1 MMVNIWVNSFCTMH
15 PMYSAVRRQAA
26 GICSVLNDRR
36 GRDVESQCLISSTVL
51 PGILKSYLPFAFS
64 YIIASV

>member
-1 MMVNIWVNSFCTMH
+1 MM
-15 PMYSAVRRQAA
+15 AA

-51 PGILKSYLPFAFS
+51 PGDVHGEVNPAYNFQ
-64 YIIASV
+64 